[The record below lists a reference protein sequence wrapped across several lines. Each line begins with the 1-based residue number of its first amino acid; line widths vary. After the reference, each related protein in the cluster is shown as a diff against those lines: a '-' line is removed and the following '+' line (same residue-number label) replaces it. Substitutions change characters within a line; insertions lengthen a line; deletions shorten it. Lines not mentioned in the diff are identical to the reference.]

1 MRMNSIHTKL
11 SCLLSLLVILPV
23 LGACTGGDDA
33 SSAELGEV
41 REIDSP
47 APAGSGE
54 PNLAVGPD
62 GGVYLTW
69 IERLA
74 EGGHALRFAVL
85 EGDRWTAPRTI
96 ATGDDWFVNWAD
108 FPSLAALPDG
118 RLAAHWLQKSGA
130 GTYAYDVRIAL
141 SADGGATW
149 SAPLTP
155 HRDGTQTEHGFASM
169 WAAAGDSVGA
179 VWLDGRRFTADGHD
193 AANEMMLMHTRIAAD
208 GTAAAEHPL
217 DERIC
222 DCCQTSVAMT
232 SAGPLVVY
240 RDRSPEEI
248 RDIYVVRQVD
258 GAWTAPQPVHAD
270 GWEIAA
276 CPVNG
281 PFASAEGD
289 RVVVA
294 WFTAAQDQPRVNVAF
309 SDDAGATFGSP
320 VRVDGGAALGRVAA
334 QLLPDGGALVSWLE
348 GDGADGARIQVRRV
362 ASDGGL
368 GTVRT
373 VAESAGA
380 RASGFPRM
388 ARAGDRVVFAWT
400 LPGETPQVRV
410 GTAALEGGR

>member
-1 MRMNSIHTKL
+1 MRMKSIQTKYT
-11 SCLLSLLVILPV
+11 SLLSLVMV
-23 LGACTGGDDA
+23 LAVAGACAGAEAGGA
-33 SSAELGEV
+33 AEIGEV
-41 REIDSP
+41 SEIESP
-47 APAGSGE
+47 APPGSGE
-54 PNLAVGPD
+54 PNLAVGRD
-62 GGVYLTW
+62 GRVYLTW

-85 EGDRWTAPRTI
+85 EDGGWTAARTI

-108 FPSLAALPDG
+108 FPSLAPLPDG

-141 SADGGATW
+141 SADAGATW

-169 WAAAGDSVGA
+169 WAAAGDSIGA

-193 AANEMMLMHTRIAAD
+193 AANEMMLMHTRIASD

-240 RDRSPEEI
+240 RGRSAEEI

-258 GAWTAPQPVHAD
+258 GVWTRPQPVHAD

-289 RVVVA
+289 RAAVA
-294 WFTAAQDQPRVNVAF
+294 WFTAAQDEPRVNVAF

-320 VRVDGGAALGRVAA
+320 VRVDGGAALGRVAT

-348 GDGADGARIQVRRV
+348 GDGADGARVQVRRV

-373 VAESAGA
+373 VAESAGT

-388 ARAGDRVVFAWT
+388 ARSGNLVVFAWT

-410 GTAALEGGR
+410 GTAVLEGGR